1 MAHWLQKQETKNIT
15 EKLLHLSLRL
25 QELTLLKKLDS
36 LQHMIRIH
44 APALQRQ
51 PDGRDRL
58 KKLNQQLKTLKDTL
72 RQDNVNG

>member
-1 MAHWLQKQETKNIT
+1 MEHWVQKQETKNVT
-15 EKLLHLSLRL
+15 EKLLHLSLRV
-25 QELTLLKKLDS
+25 QKLTLLKKLDS

-51 PDGRDRL
+51 PDGNDRL

-72 RQDNVNG
+72 QQDKPNG